1 MSPAPRRVL
10 VVDDHEGFRTAA
22 RSLLAAAGYQVV
34 GEASDGES
42 AINETE
48 RLHPDVLL
56 LDVQLPGVD
65 GFAVAQAVA
74 RQRARPAVVLISSH
88 DAGTYG
94 RRLDDAP
101 VVGFLT
107 KSELSGPAL
116 ARLLG

>member
-1 MSPAPRRVL
+1 MSAARLRVL
-10 VVDDHEGFRTAA
+10 VVDDHEGFRVAA
-22 RSLLAAAGYQVV
+22 RSLLAAAGYLVV

-42 AINETE
+42 ALTETA
-48 RLHPDVLL
+48 RLRPDVLL
-56 LDVQLPGVD
+56 LDIQLPGVD
-65 GFAVAQAVA
+65 GFAVAEEVA
-74 RQRARPAVVLISSH
+74 RRGARPVVVLVSSH

-101 VVGFLT
+101 VAGFLS